1 MELPI
6 PVHIDHRCTRR
17 VAMRKAHITRII
29 TCSLTVLTGC
39 VEDPQEFL
47 DEGNVVKLF
56 GIRFGARN
64 EDRLEQG

>member
-1 MELPI
+1 
-6 PVHIDHRCTRR
+6 
-17 VAMRKAHITRII
+17 MRKAHITRII

-64 EDRLEQG
+64 EDRLEQGCGHA